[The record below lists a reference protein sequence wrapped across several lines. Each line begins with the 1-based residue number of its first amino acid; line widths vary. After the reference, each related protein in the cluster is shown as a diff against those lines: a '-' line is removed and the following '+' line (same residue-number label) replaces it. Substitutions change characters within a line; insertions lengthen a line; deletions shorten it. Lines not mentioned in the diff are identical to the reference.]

1 MGVGGL
7 ILAGWTFDNEPLRS
21 LYQGDLTLKGNAA
34 LALVLAALSLQL
46 LLVGSE
52 NRLLRALQQATAL
65 AAGLI
70 GVVTLAQDLGG
81 WNFGIDL
88 LLFPDAATDGSTSP
102 GRMSPN
108 SAVMIALCAFALWR
122 MDQHP
127 YEGVHRGQN
136 PALIAVLIAALG
148 LLGHAYGEAKLYHIA
163 DITHMAPPSAVAFAL
178 LAVSVLCARPAAGL
192 MAIITDG
199 GSVGVLSRRL
209 LPVAVFLPPTI
220 GWMSLLGERAEF
232 YDAPTGTV
240 VVAVANMATLGLT
253 AWAIVRALI
262 RTADRCR
269 LVEQALAKAELF
281 QRAIFDS
288 PTFSSIAT
296 DATGVIQVFNVGAE
310 RMLGYAASEVVDQV
324 TPADLSDPAEV
335 VARARALTLELQ
347 THISPGF
354 DALAFKAARGIEDI
368 YELTYI
374 RKDGQRLPAV
384 VSVTVLRDAS
394 HTIMGY
400 LLIGTDNTARKL
412 VEDERQ
418 RLEQLLRDKN
428 QELEQAGRA
437 LEVQLTHSN
446 RMDAVGQLAAG
457 ITHDFNNLLTVILG
471 FSELVTADPALS
483 AERRRDVDEVTR
495 AALSASDLTKQLLAF
510 SRQQEPSA
518 TPLDLNALVTD
529 MSGMLDRLIGEHI
542 TTAVTLAPTLPEVMA
557 DRGQME
563 QIVMNLVVNARDAMP
578 GGGRVTI
585 TTDIVDMTG
594 TAMPDGTIARGDY
607 VQLVIA
613 DTGTGMSQETL
624 AKVFTAFFTTK
635 APGKGT
641 GLGLSTVAR
650 IVRQVK
656 GHIMVDSLL
665 GRGTTFTLYLPKA
678 ASDVSADAPSVPGPF
693 SASDLAGPARV
704 SLGIASGIAA
714 FDTVNE
720 IPGGRAR
727 MEG

>member
-1 MGVGGL
+1 MVVGGL
-7 ILAGWTFDNEPLRS
+7 ILAGWVFDTEPLRN
-21 LYQGDLTLKGNAA
+21 LYRGDLTLKGNAA

-46 LLVGSE
+46 FLVGSE
-52 NRLLRALQQATAL
+52 HRLVRILQRATAL
-65 AAGLI
+65 VAGLI
-70 GVVTLAQDLGG
+70 GVFTLAQDVGG

-88 LLFPDAATDGSTSP
+88 LLFPGGATDGTTSA

-108 SAVMIALCAFALWR
+108 TAVMLCLCAFALWR

-127 YEGVHRGQN
+127 HEGVHRGQS
-136 PALIAVLIAALG
+136 PALIAALIAALG
-148 LLGHAYGEAKLYHIA
+148 LLGHAYGEANLYHIA
-163 DITHMAPPSAVAFAL
+163 DFTHMAPPSAGAFAL
-178 LAVSVLCARPAAGL
+178 LAVSILCARPAAGV
-192 MAIITDG
+192 MGIITDR

-220 GWMSLLGERAEF
+220 GWMSLLGERAGF
-232 YDAPTGTV
+232 YDAATGTV
-240 VVAVANMATLGLT
+240 VVAVANMTTLGLT

-262 RTADRCR
+262 RTADRCQ

-281 QRAIFDS
+281 QRAIFES

-296 DATGVIQVFNVGAE
+296 DAKGVIQVFNVGAE
-310 RMLGYAASEVVDQV
+310 RMLGYSASEVVDRV
-324 TPADLSDPAEV
+324 TPADLSDPDEL
-335 VARARALTLELQ
+335 VARARALTVELQ
-347 THISPGF
+347 THIASGF

-374 RKDGQRLPAV
+374 RKDGQRVPAV

-394 HTIMGY
+394 LTIMGY

-412 VEDERQ
+412 IEDERQ

-428 QELEQAGRA
+428 HELEKAGRA

-483 AERRRDVDEVTR
+483 AERRRDVDEVTK
-495 AALSASDLTKQLLAF
+495 AALSASELTRQLLAF
-510 SRQQEPSA
+510 SRQQPPSA

-529 MSGMLDRLIGEHI
+529 MSGMLNRLIGEHI
-542 TTAVTLAPTLPEVMA
+542 TTEVTLAPALPQVIA

-578 GGGRVTI
+578 EGGRVAI
-585 TTDIVDMTG
+585 TTGIVDMTG
-594 TAMPDGTIARGDY
+594 RTMEDGTIAKGEHVR
-607 VQLVIA
+607 LVIA
-613 DTGTGMSQETL
+613 DTGTGMSQDTQAHL
-624 AKVFTAFFTTK
+624 FKAFFTTK
-635 APGKGT
+635 AVGKGT

-656 GHIMVDSLL
+656 GHIVVDSVL

-678 ASDVSADAPSVPGPF
+678 GSSTKADRPAAGRSF
-693 SASDLAGPARV
+693 SAADLAGPAHV
-704 SLGIASGIAA
+704 SLGSASGVAA
-714 FDTVNE
+714 FDTVNDV
-720 IPGGRAR
+720 PGGRAR